1 MGWRERPAAELGVP
15 IPDLTSSTGFV
26 TIVGHGVG
34 PLGVPMFK
42 VKWGAGGEAESWI
55 HAYDTVG
62 CPLALLEYVARD
74 NYERIRLPSG
84 LRIEVCLCQKNTSER
99 EREREREA
107 QSSLSTWC
115 VPST

>member
-1 MGWRERPAAELGVP
+1 
-15 IPDLTSSTGFV
+15 
-26 TIVGHGVG
+26 
-34 PLGVPMFK
+34 MFK

-99 EREREREA
+99 ERERERERGSVVSFDMVRSQHLISVHGIA
-107 QSSLSTWC
+107 LVCWLHAPEILIRRTSRPT
-115 VPST
+115 